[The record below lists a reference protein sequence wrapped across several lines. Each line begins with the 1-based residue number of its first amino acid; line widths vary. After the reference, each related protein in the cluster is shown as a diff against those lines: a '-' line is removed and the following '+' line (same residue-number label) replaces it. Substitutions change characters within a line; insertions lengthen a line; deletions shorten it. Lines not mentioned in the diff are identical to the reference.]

1 MMRALGVFLLAL
13 GFVLFSAATLAG
25 TRDPETQDEKYVE
38 FGKKFPFVRKIR
50 AQERAPKDPKAVH
63 VYYGSAVMIKPH
75 WVLTAA
81 HVLINVDQPT
91 ILGDELD
98 PVEYPIQH
106 TISHPLFD
114 DGRNGYYDIAL
125 CYSAKDLGLDFY
137 PALNT
142 DTDELGKD
150 ATLAGFGFQGT
161 FHTGMV
167 EQDGKRRA
175 GSNKISSLER
185 SVLVCDP
192 SKDSKTA
199 LEFLITPG
207 DSGGGLFIGNK
218 LAGIHSF
225 LMAKDGKPNG
235 TYTDESAHTR
245 VSLYTD
251 WIAQQMHQYELQL
264 AGRATMG
271 LPELELIDPVTV
283 AP

>member
-1 MMRALGVFLLAL
+1 MDARQWFIFLLW
-13 GFVLFSAATLAG
+13 FVLALADAATLAG
-25 TRDPETQDEKYVE
+25 TRDPETPDEKYLE
-38 FGKKFPFVRKIR
+38 FGKKFPFVRRIR
-50 AQERAPKDPKAVH
+50 AQERAPKDPKAIH
-63 VYYGSAVMIKPH
+63 VFYGSAVMIKPH
-75 WVLTAA
+75 WVITAA
-81 HVLINVDQPT
+81 HVLIDVDQPT

-114 DGRNGYYDIAL
+114 DGKNGFYDLAL
-125 CYSAKDLGLDFY
+125 CYSEKNLGLDFY
-137 PALNT
+137 PELYT
-142 DTDELGKD
+142 ETDELGKA

-161 FHTGMV
+161 FHTGMT
-167 EQDGKRRA
+167 EQDHKRRA

-192 SKDSKTA
+192 SKNNKTA

-225 LMAKDGKPNG
+225 LMAADGKPNG

-245 VSLYTD
+245 VSLYAN
-251 WIAQQMHQYELQL
+251 WVESQIEQYERAKQ
-264 AGRATMG
+264 ARATEG
-271 LPELELIDPVTV
+271 QTPILDAVQ
-283 AP
+283 

>member
-1 MMRALGVFLLAL
+1 MDAAIILLRRL
-13 GFVLFSAATLAG
+13 LLIFFCLVSAAGPLTAG
-25 TRDPETQDEKYVE
+25 TTDPDTPDSKYVE

-50 AQERAPKDPKAVH
+50 AVERAPKDPKAVH
-63 VYYGSAVMIKPH
+63 VFYGSAVMIRPH

-81 HVLINVDQPT
+81 HVLLDVNQPT

-98 PVEYPIQH
+98 PTEYPLSH
-106 TISHPLFD
+106 TISHPQFD

-125 CYSAKDLGLDFY
+125 CYSEKDLGLDFY
-137 PALNT
+137 PALYT
-142 DTDELGKD
+142 DHDELGKN
-150 ATLAGFGFQGT
+150 ATVAGFGFHGT

-192 SKDSKTA
+192 SMHQKTV

-225 LMAKDGKPNG
+225 LMAVDGKPDG

-245 VSLYTD
+245 VSLYAD
-251 WIAQQMHQYELQL
+251 WVESQIAQYERAQR
-264 AGRATMG
+264 ARATEG
-271 LPELELIDPVTV
+271 QTPILNAVQ
-283 AP
+283 

>member
-1 MMRALGVFLLAL
+1 MDARRLFIFLLW
-13 GFVLFSAATLAG
+13 FVLALADAATLAG
-25 TRDPETQDEKYVE
+25 TRDPETPDEKYVE

-50 AQERAPKDPKAVH
+50 AAERVPKDPKAVH
-63 VYYGSAVMIKPH
+63 VFYGSAVMIKPH

-81 HVLINVDQPT
+81 HVLLDVGQPT

-98 PVEYPIQH
+98 PKEYPLQYA
-106 TISHPLFD
+106 ISHPQFD
-114 DGRNGYYDIAL
+114 DGKNGFYDIAL
-125 CYSAKDLGLDFY
+125 CYSEKDLGLDFY
-137 PALNT
+137 PELYT
-142 DTDELGKD
+142 DHDELGKD
-150 ATLAGFGFQGT
+150 VTLAGFGFQGT
-161 FHTGMV
+161 FNTGMV

-192 SKDSKTA
+192 SKNNRTA

-245 VSLYTD
+245 VSLYAD
-251 WIAQQMHQYELQL
+251 WVESQIKQYERAKQ
-264 AGRATMG
+264 ARATEG
-271 LPELELIDPVTV
+271 QTPILDAVQ
-283 AP
+283 

>member
-1 MMRALGVFLLAL
+1 MDAAIIPLRRLLLIFFCLVASS
-13 GFVLFSAATLAG
+13 GSPATAG
-25 TRDPETQDEKYVE
+25 TRDPETPDSKYVE

-50 AQERAPKDPKAVH
+50 AVERAPKDPKAVH
-63 VYYGSAVMIKPH
+63 VFYGSAVMIRPH

-81 HVLINVDQPT
+81 HVLLDVGQPT

-98 PVEYPIQH
+98 PVEYPLSH
-106 TISHPLFD
+106 TISHPQFD

-125 CYSAKDLGLDFY
+125 CYSEKDLGLDFY
-137 PALNT
+137 PALYT
-142 DTDELGKD
+142 EHDELGKD
-150 ATLAGFGFQGT
+150 ATVAGFGFQGT

-192 SKDSKTA
+192 SMHQKTV

-225 LMAKDGKPNG
+225 LMAVDGKPNG

-245 VSLYTD
+245 VSLYAD
-251 WIAQQMHQYELQL
+251 WVESQIAQYERAQR
-264 AGRATMG
+264 ARATEG
-271 LPELELIDPVTV
+271 QTPILDAVQ
-283 AP
+283 

>member
-1 MMRALGVFLLAL
+1 MDAAIIILRRVLLIFLCLAGVS
-13 GFVLFSAATLAG
+13 GGPITAG
-25 TRDPETQDEKYVE
+25 TRDPETPDEKYVE
-38 FGKKFPFVRKIR
+38 FGKKFPFVRRIR
-50 AQERAPKDPKAVH
+50 AEERAPKDPKAIH
-63 VYYGSAVMIKPH
+63 VFYGSAVMIRPH

-81 HVLINVDQPT
+81 HVLIDVAQPT

-98 PVEYPIQH
+98 PTEYPIQH

-114 DGRNGYYDIAL
+114 DGKNGYYDIAL
-125 CYSAKDLGLDFY
+125 CYSAKDLGLTFY
-137 PALNT
+137 PALYT
-142 DTDELGKD
+142 ETDELGKE
-150 ATLAGFGFQGT
+150 ATMAGFGFQGT
-161 FHTGMV
+161 FHTGMA

-175 GSNKISSLER
+175 GSNKITSLER

-192 SKDSKTA
+192 SMYQKTV

-245 VSLYTD
+245 VSLYAD
-251 WIAQQMHQYELQL
+251 WVESQIEQYELAKQ
-264 AGRATMG
+264 ARATEG
-271 LPELELIDPVTV
+271 QTPILDAVQ
-283 AP
+283 